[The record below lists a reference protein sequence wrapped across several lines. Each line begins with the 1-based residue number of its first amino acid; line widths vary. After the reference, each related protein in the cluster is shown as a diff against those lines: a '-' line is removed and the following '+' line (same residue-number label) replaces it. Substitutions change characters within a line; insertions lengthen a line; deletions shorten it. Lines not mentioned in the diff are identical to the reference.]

1 MDNYTELDKALL
13 LVAKTTDSSIN
24 TLFISADLLKLCRRA
39 YTQLNMLHNLIEK
52 DKDKVFNQRLINAIK
67 RNIDKL

>member
-1 MDNYTELDKALL
+1 MNNHTESEKLLL
-13 LVAKTTDSSIN
+13 LVAKRVYASIN
-24 TLFISADLLKLCRRA
+24 NLFISGDLLKLCRRA